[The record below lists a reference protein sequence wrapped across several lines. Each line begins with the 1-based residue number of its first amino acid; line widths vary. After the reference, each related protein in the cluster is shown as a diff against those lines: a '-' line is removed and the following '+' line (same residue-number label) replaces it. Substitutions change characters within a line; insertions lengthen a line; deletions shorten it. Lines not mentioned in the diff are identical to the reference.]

1 VLALDVGTTGVKAAC
16 VARSGRLVATA
27 EAAYARPTHAPA
39 PGHAEQAPADWLAA
53 AGDAATRCV
62 AALPPVRREPTARRR
77 EAHTPASLT
86 AALCSPRRAPAW
98 LPWRCA
104 GRCRR

>member
-1 VLALDVGTTGVKAAC
+1 
-16 VARSGRLVATA
+16 
-27 EAAYARPTHAPA
+27 
-39 PGHAEQAPADWLAA
+39 
-53 AGDAATRCV
+53 
-62 AALPPVRREPTARRR
+62 VRREPTARRR